1 MRAAR
6 RADVAGA
13 VRRIG
18 SRHVVRVGIVADR
31 PRHGAVFGIGIGDV
45 ADGIVIGG
53 SGVVR
58 FARVICIA
66 RPAQDGHVVPADAV
80 GCGSDGVF
88 GVERVFKRFILK
100 VVERIIA
107 HRAADVDDGGGVT
120 LRAVCIHIID
130 GAVFVDGRGV
140 RIAQRLGEE
149 VAVVRQAEGRE
160 VFRERVQACLFA
172 RFVIEARALAAAF
185 GVSDGVTDG
194 AVGKGLAADE
204 RIRARCRAPDAVRV
218 VLAPVYI
225 VGQVE
230 DSVVERERLD
240 VFRGYVDDV
249 VGGAGCDLALHLRE
263 VQVRVCL
270 VRDTDGDGVFA
281 DLVSM
286 LFRILLCPLV
296 DKLCIRLL
304 VCRARKDKDREV
316 ICRDRGGIRE
326 YEQADHDDN
335 ESEYDDL
342 VDNFLHY
349 VPPYKFHPRH
359 GGGRKGRFA
368 AFSWENAAEGP
379 LPCSSD
385 LPNGLVARRQ
395 TLRRKKKTPAQ
406 NKHLQPFPDER
417 QNHCPFNASA
427 HPPFAR
433 RLLYSYHN
441 TQFSPCQYLNSNFL

>member
-6 RADVAGA
+6 RADIAGA
-13 VRRIG
+13 VRRVRG
-18 SRHVVRVGIVADR
+18 RHVVRVGIVADR
-31 PRHGAVFGIGIGDV
+31 PRHGAVFGKRVGDI
-45 ADGIVIGG
+45 ADGIVIRGG
-53 SGVVR
+53 RVVR

-66 RPAQDGHVVPADAV
+66 GPAQDGHVVPADAV

-88 GVERVFKRFILK
+88 GVERVFKRFILE

-130 GAVFVDGRGV
+130 GAVFIDGRGV
-140 RIAQRLGEE
+140 RVAQRLGEE

-172 RFVIEARALAAAF
+172 RFVIEARALAAVR
-185 GVSDGVTDG
+185 GIGDGIADG
-194 AVGKGLAADE
+194 AVGKGLAAHE

-230 DSVVERERLD
+230 DSVVERERTN

-263 VQVRVCL
+263 VQVRVLL

-406 NKHLQPFPDER
+406 NKHFQPFPDER